1 MALTICKPY
10 PGKTVGTKNLSA
22 PGAMP
27 VRLIPASAAPAH
39 RRPLAGAQALR
50 RARDAAFERAAIG
63 ICLGLAVVS
72 GAFAAYT
79 IAGGARDYAV
89 QRFLPASIGAFAWK
103 QGVAPSRTA
112 ALDLDP
118 TTTGALA
125 DRPAPV
131 EIRPGE
137 ARSEAADRTEPGV
150 AARGYVLRRVAGDGA
165 WVEGPNGLR
174 QIVPGAVLPGAGRV
188 ISIQPTGAGWV
199 VVTSETIIGPT
210 RL

>member
-1 MALTICKPY
+1 M
-10 PGKTVGTKNLSA
+10 S
-22 PGAMP
+22 
-27 VRLIPASAAPAH
+27 VRLTPAPAY

-63 ICLGLAVVS
+63 ICLALAVVS
-72 GAFAAYT
+72 SGFAAYT
-79 IAGGARDYAV
+79 ITGGARDYAV

-103 QGVAPSRTA
+103 KPVAPVRTA
-112 ALDLDP
+112 AVDLDP
-118 TTTGALA
+118 TTTGALPE
-125 DRPAPV
+125 RP
-131 EIRPGE
+131 
-137 ARSEAADRTEPGV
+137 ARSEAARFDPTERTDPNAV
-150 AARGYVLRRVAGDGA
+150 ARGYVLRRVAGDGA
-165 WVEGPNGLR
+165 WVEGPGGLR

>member
-1 MALTICKPY
+1 
-10 PGKTVGTKNLSA
+10 
-22 PGAMP
+22 MP
-27 VRLIPASAAPAH
+27 VRLTPVPAH

-63 ICLGLAVVS
+63 VCLVLAAASS
-72 GAFAAYT
+72 GFAVYT
-79 IAGGARDYAV
+79 ITSGTHDYAV
-89 QRFLPASIGAFAWK
+89 QRFLPASIGTFAWK
-103 QGVAPSRTA
+103 KPVAPVRTA
-112 ALDLDP
+112 VLDLDP
-118 TTTGALA
+118 TTTGALP
-125 DRPAPV
+125 DRPAGP
-131 EIRPGE
+131 ELG
-137 ARSEAADRTEPGV
+137 RSDPADRAGPGV
-150 AARGYVLRRVAGDGA
+150 AARGYVLRRVSGDGA